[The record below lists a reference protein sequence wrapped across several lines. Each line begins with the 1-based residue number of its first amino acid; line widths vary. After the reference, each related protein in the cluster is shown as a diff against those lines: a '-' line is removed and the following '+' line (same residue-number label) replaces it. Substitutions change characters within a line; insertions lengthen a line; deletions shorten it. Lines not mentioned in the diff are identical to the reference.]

1 MHSYAVGR
9 GRIELSRGDI
19 TLAETDAIANAAN
32 AMLLAGGGVDG
43 AIHRAAGPG
52 LQQALRRI
60 KLELDGGML
69 ATGKAV
75 LTEGFALRARYVIH
89 CVGPIYTREGPR
101 ARELLAACYRS
112 ALALCEEHG
121 IESLAFPSISTGAYG
136 YPVTE
141 AAEVALQAIAEWLH
155 GHALPGLCRFFLF
168 DSPTLD
174 AYRAAAER
182 LT

>member
-9 GRIELSRGDI
+9 GRIELSCGDI
-19 TLAETDAIANAAN
+19 TLAETCAIANAAN

-52 LQQALRRI
+52 LQLSLRRI

-69 ATGKAV
+69 PTGQAV
-75 LTEGFALRARYVIH
+75 VTDGFALRAKHVIH
-89 CVGPIYTREGPR
+89 CVGPIYSREGPR
-101 ARELLAACYRS
+101 AAELLASCYRN
-112 ALALCEEHG
+112 ALSLCEKHG
-121 IESLAFPSISTGAYG
+121 IESVAFPSISTGAYG

-141 AAEVALQAIAEWLH
+141 AAEVALRAIAEWLE
-155 GHALPGLCRFFLF
+155 GHSRPESCHFFLF
-168 DSPTLD
+168 DSSTLE

-182 LT
+182 LG